1 MGQTK
6 QDREVNRMKALRNEQ
21 GYIKF
26 IFVVLLLIFIG
37 YAGVQFG
44 MPYYRYSAF
53 KSDAKEYARIA
64 LGDVNKTKEYLLERA
79 TELKIPVTE
88 EQILVTKTEN
98 TIRVKT
104 EWSETV
110 DILGFYQKRLNFSI
124 NIEE

>member
-1 MGQTK
+1 
-6 QDREVNRMKALRNEQ
+6 MKALRNEQ